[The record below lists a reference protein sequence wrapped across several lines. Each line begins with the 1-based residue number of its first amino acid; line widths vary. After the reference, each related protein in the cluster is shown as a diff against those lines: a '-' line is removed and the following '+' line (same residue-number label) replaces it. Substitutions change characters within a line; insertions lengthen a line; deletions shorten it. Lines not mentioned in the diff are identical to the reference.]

1 MLIRSRCEIVG
12 SMDDVDVERRRLYRE
27 LQKAE
32 VDLVRRMY
40 AWHFSVGPFHIDR
53 VVTPQHTARIYV
65 AFNIACF
72 VAGLVLAPMGGALD
86 TIGVSLIVGALFSFG
101 TFVSQFW
108 AIQTQLE
115 VDVAKDVLG
124 KEVEF
129 DELVE
134 KRADL
139 RRRLKE
145 FNQEHPG

>member
-1 MLIRSRCEIVG
+1 
-12 SMDDVDVERRRLYRE
+12 MDDVNAERKQLYRE
-27 LQKAE
+27 LQAAE
-32 VDLVRRMY
+32 VNLVRRMY
-40 AWHFSVGPFHIDR
+40 AWHFSVGPFHINR
-53 VVTPQHTARIYV
+53 VVTPQYTARIYV
-65 AFNIACF
+65 GFNIACF
-72 VAGLVLAPMGGALD
+72 VTGLILVPLGGALN

-115 VDVAKDVLG
+115 VDVARDVLG
-124 KEVEF
+124 KEGEF

-145 FNQEHPG
+145 LDQENSSKSDRVD